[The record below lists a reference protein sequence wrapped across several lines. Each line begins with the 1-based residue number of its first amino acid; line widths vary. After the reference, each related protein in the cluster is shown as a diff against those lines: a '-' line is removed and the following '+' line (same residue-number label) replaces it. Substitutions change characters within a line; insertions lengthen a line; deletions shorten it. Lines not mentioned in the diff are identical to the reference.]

1 MFLVISTGDSAT
13 STVPIVA
20 TADASIIQAALV
32 ALCDRIAP
40 EPAEPSATPTVTRA

>member
-32 ALCDRIAP
+32 AIVDRISP
-40 EPAEPSATPTVTRA
+40 EPAEPTETVTRP